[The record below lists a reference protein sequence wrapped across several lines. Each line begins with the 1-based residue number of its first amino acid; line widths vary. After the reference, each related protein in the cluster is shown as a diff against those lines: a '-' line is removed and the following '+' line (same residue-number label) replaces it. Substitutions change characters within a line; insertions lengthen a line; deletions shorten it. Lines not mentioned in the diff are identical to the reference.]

1 MPNEMTT
8 NETTATTDGINPPVS
23 NPVDNPHEITQ
34 CLREFK
40 DVLGDL
46 HVGLVEVDFDL
57 MRTSLER
64 KGEILDRMS
73 AIEILA
79 SGDIDAILKEVGDD
93 ESEEVKALLLDCKE
107 MTDVSIE
114 LARIQNSRADRL
126 IATVNDEAEPAHKLY
141 NNKGRVS

>member
-1 MPNEMTT
+1 MSNEMIS
-8 NETTATTDGINPPVS
+8 NETTPNKTPSHEGPP
-23 NPVDNPHEITQ
+23 PHEITQ
-34 CLREFK
+34 CLRDFK
-40 DVLGDL
+40 DVLADL

-64 KGEILDRMS
+64 KGDILDRMS
-73 AIEILA
+73 SIEILA
-79 SGDIDAILKEVGDD
+79 TGDIDAILDAVGKD
-93 ESEEVKALLLDCKE
+93 EAEEVKTLLLECKE

-141 NNKGRVS
+141 NKKGRVS